1 MQEHREAFAGISE
14 LGESRLTLKDEATSI
29 VRRALM
35 SGDMEPGKI
44 YSANALASQL
54 GVSNSPVREAMMALS
69 EQGLLEVVRNRG
81 FRVVEMSP
89 KDQREVYDLRLL
101 IEVTAVGRVAEQGVS
116 PADARRLAALN
127 DAALASA
134 RPDNMV
140 DYLERDQQFHL
151 SIVELLGNTRM
162 TKIIENLRDQSRI
175 SGSYHLAERGLL
187 ATSAA
192 EHGPILTALLAGDRM
207 LTESLMVE
215 HLSYSLP

>member
-1 MQEHREAFAGISE
+1 MTEQRHPVVGISG
-14 LGESRLTLKDEATSI
+14 LAESRPTLKDEAVSI

-35 SGDMEPGKI
+35 SGGMQPGKI

-69 EQGLLEVVRNRG
+69 EKGLLEVVRNRG

-89 KDQREVYDLRLL
+89 DDQREVYDLRML
-101 IEVTAVGRVAEQGVS
+101 IEVTAVGRVADQGVS
-116 PADARRLAALN
+116 PEDGQRLASMV
-127 DAALASA
+127 DATLVAAK
-134 RPDNMV
+134 PDNMI
-140 DYLERDQQFHL
+140 DYLERDQEFHL
-151 SIVELLGNTRM
+151 SMVQLLGNTRM
-162 TKIIENLRDQSRI
+162 TKIIENLRDQSRV

-192 EHGPILTALLAGDRM
+192 EHGPILAALLSGNRN
-207 LTESLMVE
+207 LVESLMTE